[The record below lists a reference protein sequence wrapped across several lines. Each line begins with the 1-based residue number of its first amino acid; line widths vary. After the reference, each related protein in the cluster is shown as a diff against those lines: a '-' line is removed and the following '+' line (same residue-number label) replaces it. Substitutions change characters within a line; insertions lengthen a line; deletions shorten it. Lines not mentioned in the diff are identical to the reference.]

1 MIFQPWLP
9 ILWQMFFN
17 IRMSILSRMKKKIV
31 QTILDEPEYSEFKKA
46 SERAKKTLREAA
58 REAINRW
65 TEETSGISP
74 EDPIFNLRSVSYKD
88 RKASENHD
96 VILYG

>member
-1 MIFQPWLP
+1 
-9 ILWQMFFN
+9 MFFN
-17 IRMSILSRMKKKIV
+17 MRIPILNRMKKKIV
-31 QTILDEPEYSEFKKA
+31 QTILDEPEYAEFRKA

-74 EDPIFNLRSVSYKD
+74 EDPIFKLKSISYKD

-96 VILYG
+96 AVLYGEEL